1 MNNISILKNLYPN
14 HLFEAVYINDQ
25 DGIFTIS
32 DNDISYRSDQISSY
46 YSYSDLN
53 DIAALPNECFDVI
66 RLYLRSEKL
75 GQLLSSI

>member
-1 MNNISILKNLYPN
+1 MKNILILKNLYPN
-14 HLFEAVYINDQ
+14 HLFEAVYITDR

-32 DNDISYRSDQISSY
+32 DTDISYRSSSINNY

-66 RLYLRSEKL
+66 RLYLRNEKL